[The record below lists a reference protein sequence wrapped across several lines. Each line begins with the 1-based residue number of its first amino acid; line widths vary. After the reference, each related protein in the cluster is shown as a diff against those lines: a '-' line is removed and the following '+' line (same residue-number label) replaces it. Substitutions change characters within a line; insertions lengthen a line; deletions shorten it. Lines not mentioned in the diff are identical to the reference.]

1 MTNEARQGHAYA
13 LDTGGKVI
21 ALTSGDRPMVAKLTP
36 GEGWGLGRPF
46 QVPLRAL
53 TPVAMAY
60 YHGQVP
66 S

>member
-1 MTNEARQGHAYA
+1 MTGEAQQGHAYA

-21 ALTSGDRPMVAKLTP
+21 ALTTGDRPMVAKLTP

-60 YHGQVP
+60 YGGQIP
-66 S
+66 

>member
-1 MTNEARQGHAYA
+1 M
-13 LDTGGKVI
+13 I

-53 TPVAMAY
+53 KAVPMKY
-60 YHGQVP
+60 FHGEIPQ
-66 S
+66 